1 MAFKLYGKLS
11 LKKCFFSYVII
22 SYSRKEFRKMYI
34 HKFSKL
40 KIFRGKSCGAKK
52 RNVKINYIHKAD
64 IKWKRG
70 KQADSRGTKFRAAK
84 ILARIVGV
92 CSRSALKYILRHRII
107 TSVPRL
113 CKCLIAK
120 EPANGKKLQRWRQI
134 KSHPRRFEPAEAESR
149 CSRPKNSHTFP

>member
-1 MAFKLYGKLS
+1 M
-11 LKKCFFSYVII
+11 
-22 SYSRKEFRKMYI
+22 
-34 HKFSKL
+34 
-40 KIFRGKSCGAKK
+40 KK
-52 RNVKINYIHKAD
+52 RQTSGFA
-64 IKWKRG
+64 RG
-70 KQADSRGTKFRAAK
+70 PEFRAAK

-134 KSHPRRFEPAEAESR
+134 KSHTPAVSSLQKRSAAGVAALR
-149 CSRPKNSHTFP
+149 TPTTFP